1 MRFTLPLLLLAALGT
16 CVVTGCSDSDN
27 MRQVIE
33 SVNMSTDVT
42 AEDVDAAIEYAKLYT
57 TKTEKVAYLIKQG
70 RTFYQ
75 NQDYKG
81 ALELAQ
87 YILDEL
93 DPNSKM
99 AQELLNA
106 AKEKSAEVLKDTG
119 VDVGGF
125 MK

>member
-1 MRFTLPLLLLAALGT
+1 
-16 CVVTGCSDSDN
+16 
-27 MRQVIE
+27 
-33 SVNMSTDVT
+33 
-42 AEDVDAAIEYAKLYT
+42 
-57 TKTEKVAYLIKQG
+57 G